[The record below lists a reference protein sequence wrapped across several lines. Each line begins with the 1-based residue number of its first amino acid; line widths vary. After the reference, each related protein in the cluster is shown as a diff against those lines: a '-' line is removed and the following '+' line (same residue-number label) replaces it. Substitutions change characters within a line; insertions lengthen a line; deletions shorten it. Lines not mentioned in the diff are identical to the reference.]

1 MFKIKLKLAGEDLVS
16 FNAPSLPPPEEEYAP
31 PAYDEEAAERK
42 RRKRER
48 RERERAAAAA
58 AEAAYGDGGRLE
70 PLYLKPKAPRP
81 AGYGGGFGASGSEH
95 GGATGHKSQLQLL
108 LDMQRNQQF
117 GGADTQAPGG
127 FGSFSA
133 PFGSFGAPK
142 SSRKRERERE
152 QHAPFAKQP
161 SEALRRPPPP
171 RRSAEEASHDGGERR
186 RRGLP
191 TPSAPVPY
199 VVRSARAGG
208 PDQPKRHLLEAAVA
222 KLSKVDRE
230 GFFQDPVTDAI
241 APGYSSVVAR
251 PMDFTTIRLKMRADA
266 YGSWD
271 ELSEDVSLIVSNCLL
286 YNAAGTVFT
295 AAAERL
301 KEAAE
306 PIIKGYKCAPMHLRR
321 VPLQLTAAAC
331 RENGGRPKPAETRR
345 MPPPPG
351 AHRQLARWARM
362 RILSPAP
369 APTQRHPS
377 RDSCALRRRRCSWC
391 RRSLRARRRLLARSP
406 PLATPRRRGPRSPG
420 RRQRRRSLPRLGQPR
435 SWRTAGAASATTR
448 TGAAPSDRA
457 ATTRAC

>member
-16 FNAPSLPPPEEEYAP
+16 FNAPSLPPPEEYAP

-58 AEAAYGDGGRLE
+58 AEAAYGDGGGLE

-81 AGYGGGFGASGSEH
+81 VAYGGGFGASGSEH

-108 LDMQRNQQF
+108 LDMQRSQQF

-152 QHAPFAKQP
+152 REREQHAPYAKQP

-171 RRSAEEASHDGGERR
+171 RRSAEEAGQDGGELRR
-186 RRGLP
+186 KRGMP

-222 KLSKVDRE
+222 KLSKLDRE

-271 ELSEDVSLIVSNCLL
+271 ELGEDVSLIVSNCLL

-306 PIIKGYKCAPMHLRR
+306 PIIKGYKCVPMHLRR
-321 VPLQLTAAAC
+321 VHSVA
-331 RENGGRPKPAETRR
+331 
-345 MPPPPG
+345 
-351 AHRQLARWARM
+351 
-362 RILSPAP
+362 
-369 APTQRHPS
+369 
-377 RDSCALRRRRCSWC
+377 D
-391 RRSLRARRRLLARSP
+391 RRLLAGRMGAGQSRP
-406 PLATPRRRGPRSPG
+406 KPDACRRRLVRISGMFAG
-420 RRQRRRSLPRLGQPR
+420 R
-435 SWRTAGAASATTR
+435 TCAF
-448 TGAAPSDRA
+448 
-457 ATTRAC
+457 